1 MYNGALPQPDEACA
15 CGLASARRGLR
26 PAGGLGLGLKAV
38 HNVTVNSPLA
48 AVGGRC
54 RPSPAGAHDDATA
67 YCRPGPVRSREAGD
81 PLHRP
86 DAADLPPAAA
96 AVRAGH
102 PRVLLPSPGEPVRV
116 LGADAPDDRA
126 V

>member
-1 MYNGALPQPDEACA
+1 MT
-15 CGLASARRGLR
+15 
-26 PAGGLGLGLKAV
+26 V
-38 HNVTVNSPLA
+38 HSPLA
-48 AVGGRC
+48 AVGWPLPAEPR
-54 RPSPAGAHDDATA
+54 AGAHHDATA
-67 YCRPGPVRSREAGD
+67 YCRAGPVRSREAGD

-102 PRVLLPSPGEPVRV
+102 PRVLLPPPREPVRV

-126 V
+126 VRRRYPPLHRCPRPGPDPLRERPEQG